1 MPMRAQINTVPGQIY
16 GRVNVGI
23 AEYTAQRSINVTAL
37 TANEVDSDGYLIPGV
52 VFSGATPGVLV
63 GSTVPVFGCVIEPI
77 KIAKSNSG
85 TDLTAAGTVQVA
97 LLTIGQINR
106 KIAEDNMGR
115 AYNANELAGF
125 LLAACHLILLF

>member
-23 AEYTAQRSINVTAL
+23 AEYTAQRSVSVVGL
-37 TANEVDSDGYLIPGV
+37 TANEVDGDGYLIPGV

-63 GSTVPVFGCVIEPI
+63 GSTVPVFGIVIEPI
-77 KIAKSNSG
+77 KVAKSNVSG
-85 TDLTAAGTVQVA
+85 DLTAAGTVQVA

-125 LLAACHLILLF
+125 ALSPCGLILLA